1 MKIRMDYVT
10 NSSSS
15 SFIIGKKYDDKTK
28 DILFNVIKGYYREYY
43 ENKEK
48 LLKVAS
54 DYKVYYDEESCSFKF
69 IDEKY
74 KMKDLYKYHGEINRE
89 LKQKFGFE
97 TWDYFDYNIEW
108 LDCET
113 YSDYVEFWKK
123 KFEEHKKSKEGP
135 VRMAPFYMVDYSSD
149 KTVVDLVTDGSEEL
163 VSESWDSRGLIG
175 WYFSCTDDLLD
186 GKDDRDSF
194 SCDYCT
200 YKKDS
205 KECKALRER
214 IKSGEVTKENANIEV
229 LGKICIHS
237 ESGYIPDF
245 VVEKLYALSNF
256 ACNHM
261 G

>member
-15 SFIIGKKYDDKTK
+15 SFIIGKKDDDKTK

-163 VSESWDSRGLIG
+163 SQINSPGSAVNSLIAPLSIIIIAYPDGTTIFEPLLITPAVGLV
-175 WYFSCTDDLLD
+175 FASPCCTKPL
-186 GKDDRDSF
+186 
-194 SCDYCT
+194 CT
-200 YKKDS
+200 NTFLSD
-205 KECKALRER
+205 E
-214 IKSGEVTKENANIEV
+214 GQVTNSLN
-229 LGKICIHS
+229 
-237 ESGYIPDF
+237 
-245 VVEKLYALSNF
+245 
-256 ACNHM
+256 
-261 G
+261 